1 MARANKALLDLGLA
15 SMNLQQERT
24 MDALTKGFRNEV
36 KSLSK
41 ATPSLSGMEKDHE

>member
-15 SMNLQQERT
+15 SMTLQQERT

-36 KSLSK
+36 ESLSK
-41 ATPSLSGMEKDHE
+41 AMPSLSSMEKRYE